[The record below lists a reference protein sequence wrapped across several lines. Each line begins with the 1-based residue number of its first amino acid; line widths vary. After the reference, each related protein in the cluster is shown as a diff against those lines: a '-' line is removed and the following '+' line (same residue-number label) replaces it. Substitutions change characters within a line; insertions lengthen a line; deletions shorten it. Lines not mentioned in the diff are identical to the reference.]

1 MTDVLLVGAGGFIGA
16 ASRYGVLMGVSRL
29 LGQPTFPWG
38 VLVANVVGSLI
49 IGALMGLAET
59 RQLFSAEVRLFLFVG
74 ILGGFT
80 TFSAVSNDTL
90 VLLRNAAYLQAAAN
104 VLLTVTLGLAAVAI
118 GYATARRGVA
128 SAQPQQTLQRGPPH
142 SGGLSGVRGSGK
154 TFKTVSFSLIPL
166 VDAGGFT
173 LIPAFSPQ
181 GRGGLH
187 AFAGMT
193 GGGG

>member
-38 VLVANVVGSLI
+38 VLVVNVVGSLI

-118 GYATARRGVA
+118 GYATARA
-128 SAQPQQTLQRGPPH
+128 A
-142 SGGLSGVRGSGK
+142 
-154 TFKTVSFSLIPL
+154 
-166 VDAGGFT
+166 
-173 LIPAFSPQ
+173 
-181 GRGGLH
+181 
-187 AFAGMT
+187 
-193 GGGG
+193 